1 MAKKI
6 ETPATDSPYVVD
18 NGSKQ
23 SWLKTKN
30 GKLTAAIVGG
40 AIILGGTFAAGVQVG
55 EHHDGPLSRFG
66 IGDDRGFGDDH
77 RFGGPDVRGFGG
89 PDDHGF
95 NPNGQNGQFQV
106 PNGQLP
112 MQPGQVAPSAAPS
125 SVTKP

>member
-18 NGSKQ
+18 NGAKQ

-40 AIILGGTFAAGVQVG
+40 VIILGGTFAAGVQVG
-55 EHHDGPLSRFG
+55 EHHGGMLSRFG
-66 IGDDRGFGDDH
+66 IGDDRGFGGDH
-77 RFGGPDVRGFGG
+77 GFGG

-125 SVTKP
+125 TSTNP